1 MPSKPPPSPAKIPF
15 DVGTQLRQHRRSMGL
30 TLNELSQRAS
40 LSVGLLSQI
49 ERGITSPS
57 LKSLHLI
64 CDALSFPVGWLFDQT
79 PDSNPA
85 ERSMVVRQGARRTLS
100 LGAFGVKKEL
110 LSPDLGGNLQQYLM
124 TIQPE
129 GHSGPEPYAHDGE
142 EGGMVLAGTLL
153 LSVEDQDLMLYE
165 GDSFR
170 FSSGRKHRF
179 SNPGRTETRV
189 IWTNSQPFYSSFDVP
204 KVSKP
209 AAKAPSQSSGAPST
223 QEAAE
228 A

>member
-1 MPSKPPPSPAKIPF
+1 MSSKPPPNPAKIAF

-64 CDALSFPVGWLFDQT
+64 CDALNFPIGWLFDQT
-79 PDSNPA
+79 PDSIPA
-85 ERSMVVRQGARRTLS
+85 ERGMVVRQGMRRTLS

-110 LSPDLGGNLQQYLM
+110 LSPDLGGTLQLYLM
-124 TIQPE
+124 TIKPD
-129 GHSGPEPYAHDGE
+129 GHSGPEPYTHEGE
-142 EGGMVLAGTLL
+142 EGGVVLDGSLKL
-153 LSVEDQDLMLYE
+153 FVEDQELMLYE

-170 FSSGRKHRF
+170 FNSSRKHRF

-189 IWTNSQPFYSSFDVP
+189 IWTNSQSFYSNFDP
-204 KVSKP
+204 SKQVLP
-209 AAKAPSQSSGAPST
+209 
-223 QEAAE
+223 
-228 A
+228 